1 MVVVLLEARGK
12 GGLVPWASLDSSVVT
27 GVEKYDVDAA
37 ACSDFRVKLA
47 NIGGAPFFSLLRG
60 GRHGRRCL
68 TAGSMD
74 AL

>member
-47 NIGGAPFFSLLRG
+47 NIGGASLLFSSS
-60 GRHGRRCL
+60 RRSAW
-68 TAGSMD
+68 TPMPHRR
-74 AL
+74 